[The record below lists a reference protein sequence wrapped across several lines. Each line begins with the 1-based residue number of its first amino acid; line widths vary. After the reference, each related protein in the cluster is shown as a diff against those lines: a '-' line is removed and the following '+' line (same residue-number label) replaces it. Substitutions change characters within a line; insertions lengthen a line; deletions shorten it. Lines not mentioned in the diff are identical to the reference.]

1 MSGGI
6 EINSGRVKPK
16 TGVVVSS
23 PLDRLSKI
31 PYFQKV
37 IAEIESDL
45 AETDTRR
52 DSIHGERDYIPV
64 FIDLSPQAKNI
75 IKALYEREGWVVDC
89 SGSGVINFYF
99 YK

>member
-6 EINSGRVKPK
+6 EISSGRKPK
-16 TGVVVSS
+16 TGAVVVSS
-23 PLDRLSKI
+23 PLDRLAKI

-52 DSIHGERDYIPV
+52 DLIHGNRDYIPV
-64 FIDLSPQAKNI
+64 FIDLSPQAKDI
-75 IKALYEREGWVVDC
+75 IKALYERAGWVVDC
-89 SGSGVINFYF
+89 DENGVIDFYF
-99 YK
+99 HK